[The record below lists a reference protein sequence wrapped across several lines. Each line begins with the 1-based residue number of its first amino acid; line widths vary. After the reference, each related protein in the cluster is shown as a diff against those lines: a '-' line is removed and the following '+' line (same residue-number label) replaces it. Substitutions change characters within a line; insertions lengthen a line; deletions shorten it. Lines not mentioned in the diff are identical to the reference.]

1 MEGDDQDD
9 DQGLVV
15 AVLVSMT
22 MPTSVGSEIT
32 VIWGLG
38 EGASDMAEPDLALIR
53 GCLCLCLCDVM
64 MRVILMKLTM
74 MMLNMF
80 TLTRGGFRDTGGW
93 IALLLTRDLGLGG
106 RGDKTFDFAFR
117 IELNNCGT

>member
-1 MEGDDQDD
+1 M
-9 DQGLVV
+9 
-15 AVLVSMT
+15 LVSMA

-53 GCLCLCLCDVM
+53 GCFCLCDVM

-93 IALLLTRDLGLGG
+93 IALLLTRDLGLGA
-106 RGDKTFDFAFR
+106 RGDKNFDRAFR
-117 IELNNCGT
+117 IELNNCETRYL

>member
-1 MEGDDQDD
+1 M
-9 DQGLVV
+9 
-15 AVLVSMT
+15 AMLVSMT

-74 MMLNMF
+74 IVLNMF

-106 RGDKTFDFAFR
+106 RCDKNFDRAFR
-117 IELNNCGT
+117 MELNNCETRYL

>member
-1 MEGDDQDD
+1 M
-9 DQGLVV
+9 
-15 AVLVSMT
+15 LVSMA

-53 GCLCLCLCDVM
+53 GCLCLCDVM

-106 RGDKTFDFAFR
+106 RGDKNFDRAFR
-117 IELNNCGT
+117 IELNNCETRYL

>member
-1 MEGDDQDD
+1 MMAI
-9 DQGLVV
+9 LF
-15 AVLVSMT
+15 SMA

-53 GCLCLCLCDVM
+53 GCFCLCDVM

-106 RGDKTFDFAFR
+106 RCDKNFDRAFR
-117 IELNNCGT
+117 MELNNCGT